1 MGRHHTLTDSKFKTI
16 RNKYQTR
23 TRPVR
28 RRRKRR
34 QSLRGVDI
42 FFMARHFPASEQ
54 EAEHRFPR
62 LVIFDLDYT
71 LWPLDV
77 DTNPTLPFEV
87 RRGTV
92 FDSRGIECPLYKDVR
107 AVLKAVA
114 DGGAIIAF
122 ASRTHD
128 GAAARALLEA
138 HGLLHYL
145 RGDERL
151 LQAYPSG
158 GRGKAKTQHFS
169 QIKSAV
175 GGISSRDIIFFDD
188 MLDNIE
194 QARKDGV
201 CSVFL
206 NRDDGLTCEDWLHAL
221 DEWRKQYDTW
231 DGKT

>member
-1 MGRHHTLTDSKFKTI
+1 
-16 RNKYQTR
+16 
-23 TRPVR
+23 
-28 RRRKRR
+28 
-34 QSLRGVDI
+34 
-42 FFMARHFPASEQ
+42 MARDLPVE
-54 EAEHRFPR
+54 ERFPR

-87 RRGTV
+87 RRGAASGEV
-92 FDSRGIECPLYKDVR
+92 VVVDAQGVECPLYMDVR

-114 DGGAIIAF
+114 DGGAAIAF

-138 HGLLHYL
+138 HGLLTYL
-145 RGDERL
+145 NGDDRL

-158 GRGKAKTQHFS
+158 GRGRAKQMHFS
-169 QIKSAV
+169 KIKSAL

-194 QARKDGV
+194 HARADGV
-201 CSVFL
+201 VSVL
-206 NRDDGLTCEDWLHAL
+206 LESNGLTSLHWELAL
-221 DEWRKQYDTW
+221 NEWRLNYDSRNRE
-231 DGKT
+231 